1 LACHRQQYSQLP
13 LLLLLRLEQTGA
25 EQILRHGSHLINF
38 KFPAIILL
46 AIMLI
51 VAIDPLLF
59 FVPVLGKLRRQGI
72 LQYSLLGQIH
82 STEFHTKWIEH
93 REGHEAELL
102 AAPEISSL
110 IDFSGS
116 FENVEGLQPFPLDK
130 GALVGL
136 ILSIALPMLPTVLA
150 EIPFVEELKGL
161 LSAVK

>member
-1 LACHRQQYSQLP
+1 
-13 LLLLLRLEQTGA
+13 
-25 EQILRHGSHLINF
+25 
-38 KFPAIILL
+38 LL

-51 VAIDPLLF
+51 VAFGPLLF

-72 LQYSLLGQIH
+72 LQYGLLGQIH
-82 STEFHTKWIEH
+82 STEFHKKWIEH

-102 AAPEISSL
+102 TAPEISSL

-130 GALVGL
+130 GAFVGF
-136 ILSIALPMLPTVLA
+136 ILAIAVPMLPAVLA
-150 EIPFVEELKGL
+150 EIPFVELLKGL